1 VKASANPLRCAHGSC
16 PRWILARW
24 LPPGLDRQR
33 GAAPERVLDLLVFED
48 LKQGSRTRGGFLL
61 LAALSSL
68 ILTGCDEPMSD
79 PVVVLDDWW
88 NVVYAKN
95 ACASASAWQKENASL
110 VAQVGCESVNSCP
123 EMTPRVD
130 ACRFDPVGNLY
141 TFETEL
147 ETQFA
152 SNPTCKGVQVV
163 SYKGP
168 QSTDSH
174 VSQVNQDGAWWLS
187 FNYSPGARK
196 QNWAMSRTSAL
207 IAVTSGE
214 GDPKEIA
221 DTVCSI
227 VTQQGAKILN

>member
-1 VKASANPLRCAHGSC
+1 L
-16 PRWILARW
+16 
-24 LPPGLDRQR
+24 QR
-33 GAAPERVLDLLVFED
+33 DLGESRSVLGLLVFED
-48 LKQGSRTRGGFLL
+48 LMQGSRTRGGFLL

-88 NVVYAKN
+88 NVVYARN

-130 ACRFDPVGNLY
+130 ACAFDPVGNLY
-141 TFETEL
+141 TFETAL

-152 SNPTCKGVQVV
+152 ANPLCKGVRLV

-168 QSTDSH
+168 HDENLSGDDAMEKSH
-174 VSQVNQDGAWWLS
+174 WTLS
-187 FNYSPGARK
+187 LDYIPGVPK
-196 QNWAMSRTSAL
+196 QPWAMDDSKTL
-207 IAVTSGE
+207 AVTRGE
-214 GDPKEIA
+214 GEPKEIA
-221 DTVCSI
+221 ETVCSI
-227 VTQQGAKILN
+227 VTQRGAKILN